1 MQQVYGLVATF
12 GYSRVPAA
20 RIRHVPANALMLAGT
35 RTDGHVIGRPTL
47 YAKLCKNQFKSNS
60 RGGAQC
66 VQPQVEPAI
75 PRWGHGVRCC
85 VLTVARLPDRH
96 NGKIE
101 RHQRLL
107 ADECL
112 YARAYASQNERRNA
126 ISVWNHHY
134 NYHPS
139 HTTRSDQP
147 PQPHASAPT
156 STTSWPHRPRSPG
169 HTCS

>member
-1 MQQVYGLVATF
+1 MEQVYGLVATF
-12 GYSRVPAA
+12 GYSRVSAA

-96 NGKIE
+96 NGMIE

-126 ISVWNHHY
+126 ISVWKTTTTTTI
-134 NYHPS
+134 HP
-139 HTTRSDQP
+139 TP
-147 PQPHASAPT
+147 PAAINPQPHASAPT